1 MRSMLASQFGVTYSA
16 YAIIVGIYLLS
27 SITCVLLK
35 KFLFLPLQVN
45 AETAR
50 VKLALQQSMCSST
63 DSSFIQ
69 GYFLLDQKVIMET
82 ITSYSVE

>member
-27 SITCVLLK
+27 SITCVLLNF
-35 KFLFLPLQVN
+35 FLFLPLQVN

-69 GYFLLDQKVIMET
+69 GYFLLDQKVVIKQLPLT
-82 ITSYSVE
+82 LC